1 METRLTAAFQGSAE
15 AAIAEPILRACVH
28 CGFCNATC
36 PTYQLLGD
44 ELDGPRGR
52 IYQIKQVLEGQPA
65 TRIVQQHLD
74 RCLTCRNCETTCPS
88 GVHYGHL
95 VEIGRAIVDSQV
107 RRPWPERAWH
117 ALLREALTRPA
128 VFSVGVRLGRLLRPL
143 LPAALRDKL
152 PVPRPAGARPTSR
165 TSSGSAPTVLLLR
178 GCVQPAML
186 PSIDAATERVLHALG
201 IETLTAPGAGCCGAI
216 RHHLNDPKGALANMR
231 TNIDAWWPYL
241 DSGRVDTLVVN
252 ASGCTAMAKEYGHL
266 LRDDPIYAERAH
278 RISACTQDITQFLL
292 PHTGALKARLRAA
305 AAATSAG
312 AAAAPVRVAVQAPC
326 TLQHAQRLPGVMEE
340 LLGGLGVTCVP
351 VAESHLCCGSAGTYS
366 LLHSSLARPLR
377 DRKLDH
383 LQRASPDIIL
393 SDNIGC
399 IAHLA
404 AGTSLPV
411 WHWIEW
417 LDRAMSPAR
426 QLCSP
431 PTLTAASPGVP

>member
-1 METRLTAAFQGSAE
+1 METRLTEAFQRSAH
-15 AAIAEPILRACVH
+15 ASVAEPILRACVH

-88 GVHYGHL
+88 GVQYGHL
-95 VEIGRAIVDSQV
+95 VEIGRAVVDSQV
-107 RRPWPERAWH
+107 RRPWPERLLH
-117 ALLREALTRPA
+117 AVLREGLTRPA
-128 VFSVGVRLGRLLRPL
+128 VFGAGVWLGRLMRPL
-143 LPAALRDKL
+143 LPSALRDKL
-152 PVPRPAGARPTSR
+152 PIPRPAGPRPTSTR
-165 TSSGSAPTVLLLR
+165 TSPISRATTSPGDAHAVLLLR

-186 PSIDAATERVLHALG
+186 PSIDAATQRVLHALG
-201 IETLTAPGAGCCGAI
+201 IETVEAPGAGCCGAI
-216 RHHLNDPKGALANMR
+216 RHHLNDPDGALGNLRA
-231 TNIDAWWPYL
+231 NIDAWWPYL
-241 DSGRVDTLVVN
+241 ESGRVDTLVIN

-266 LRDDPIYAERAH
+266 LRDDPIYAERAR

-292 PHTGALKARLRAA
+292 PHTGALKTRL
-305 AAATSAG
+305 G
-312 AAAAPVRVAVQAPC
+312 AVANRVAVQTPC
-326 TLQHAQRLPGVMEE
+326 TLQHAQRLPGVMEQ
-340 LLGGLGVTCVP
+340 LLGQLGVTCVS

-366 LLHSSLARPLR
+366 VLHSSLSQQLR

-383 LQRASPDIIL
+383 LQRESPDIIL

-417 LDRAMSPAR
+417 LDQALGTNA
-426 QLCSP
+426 
-431 PTLTAASPGVP
+431 